1 MQLLERNVY
10 WIAAYPEFKYMY
22 ELFMDKVLVKMVN

>member
-10 WIAAYPEFKYMY
+10 WITAYPEFEYMMY
-22 ELFMDKVLVKMVN
+22 ELFMDKVL

>member
-10 WIAAYPEFKYMY
+10 WISAYHVFKYMMY
-22 ELFMDKVLVKMVN
+22 ELFMDKVL

>member
-10 WIAAYPEFKYMY
+10 WIAAYPEFEYMMY
-22 ELFMDKVLVKMVN
+22 ELFMDKVL